1 MGVMMKPIHFT
12 EINGRKFL
20 GFNAIAVPQFYPPR
34 KVVVVKVSK
43 LWIMVRC
50 NELCTMKYSRKDG
63 WKPVK
68 RKKQTA

>member
-1 MGVMMKPIHFT
+1 MKPIQFT

-20 GFNAIAVPQFYPPR
+20 GFNAITVPQFYPPR
-34 KVVVVKVSK
+34 KVVVV
-43 LWIMVRC
+43 LNQFADLNGGTW
-50 NELCTMKYSRKDG
+50 DGG